1 MAISA
6 SARSVLTWFGLCAI
20 TLISWWLG
28 THHEQGSFAPNAA
41 VTLSVIGIAAIK
53 VRVIFREFM
62 EVRNAPALL
71 RHLTDAWLGLSVAAL
86 VAAYLITRPLAGT

>member
-1 MAISA
+1 MAISS
-6 SARSVLTWFGLCAI
+6 SARSALTWFGLCAI

-28 THHEQGSFAPNAA
+28 AQHSHGSFAPNAA
-41 VTLSVIGIAAIK
+41 VTFGVIGIAAVK

-71 RHLTDAWLGLSVAAL
+71 RHLTDAWLAL
-86 VAAYLITRPLAGT
+86 TVIALIAAYMMTWSP

>member
-1 MAISA
+1 MAISSSTR
-6 SARSVLTWFGLCAI
+6 SALTWFGLCAI

-28 THHEQGSFAPNAA
+28 TRHGQGSVAPNAA
-41 VTLSVIGIAAIK
+41 VTLGVIGIAAVK

-71 RHLTDAWLGLSVAAL
+71 RHLTDAWLGLTVVAL
-86 VAAYLITRPLAGT
+86 IAAYVVAL